1 MSACPYSTIAPV
13 PPFTVKIP
21 ARRRMTSCAPLRRL
35 RYRATSAPMRT
46 FGEVQPLSL
55 PVNFTPMYLG
65 AWRSGS
71 EIGGFDAKKTG
82 VGMGL
87 MR

>member
-1 MSACPYSTIAPV
+1 
-13 PPFTVKIP
+13 
-21 ARRRMTSCAPLRRL
+21 
-35 RYRATSAPMRT
+35 MRT